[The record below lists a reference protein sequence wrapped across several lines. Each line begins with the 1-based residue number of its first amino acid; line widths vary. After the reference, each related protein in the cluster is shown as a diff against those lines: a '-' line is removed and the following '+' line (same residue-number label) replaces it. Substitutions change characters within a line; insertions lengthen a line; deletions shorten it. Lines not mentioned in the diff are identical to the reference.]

1 MAGRGENHFYYLAAH
16 HLLDDAGRFRCGLA
30 CLPRNKHHL
39 LDLDLVL
46 EFVFLGHDA
55 VVAVVALMTLLWGLT
70 WCCCERVSEMSR
82 DTELTCHHSIIL
94 IRFNLFFSPSNVL

>member
-1 MAGRGENHFYYLAAH
+1 
-16 HLLDDAGRFRCGLA
+16 
-30 CLPRNKHHL
+30 
-39 LDLDLVL
+39 
-46 EFVFLGHDA
+46 
-55 VVAVVALMTLLWGLT
+55 VVALMTSLWGLT